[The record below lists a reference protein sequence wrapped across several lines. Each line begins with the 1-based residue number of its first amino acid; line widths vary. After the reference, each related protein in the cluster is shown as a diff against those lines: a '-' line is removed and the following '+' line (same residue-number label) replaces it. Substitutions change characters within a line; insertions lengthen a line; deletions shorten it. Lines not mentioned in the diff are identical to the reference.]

1 MWRTNLVTPW
11 NLDMTHPWPSLLP
24 SLSHQ
29 GKHVWS
35 NSRVSATR
43 LFAEF
48 TSSFK
53 LFSRNQ
59 SSIDMYSLRHSKK
72 LATLIPDRRSIISKS
87 LWTASV
93 WRRHNRRNMF
103 PQCSVALT
111 IVFFSALFLADP
123 LRKSCSLF
131 LLRSKWR
138 VRWRF
143 SIAVSSFFP
152 SPTSPIVLQRESIMY
167 LV

>member
-1 MWRTNLVTPW
+1 MVLLKGFMQRTNLVTPW
-11 NLDMTHPWPSLLP
+11 NLDPDHPWPSLLP

-53 LFSRNQ
+53 LFSWNH
-59 SSIDMYSLRHSKK
+59 SSIDMYSLRHLKK
-72 LATLIPDRRSIISKS
+72 LAESILDWQSILSKS
-87 LWTASV
+87 LQTASV
-93 WRRHNRRNMF
+93 WQRHNSRNMF
-103 PQCSVALT
+103 PWRSVALT
-111 IVFFSALFLADP
+111 SVFFSAPFLADP
-123 LRKSCSLF
+123 LGKSCSLF

-138 VRWRF
+138 VWWRF
-143 SIAVSSFFP
+143 SKDHWCQVP
-152 SPTSPIVLQRESIMY
+152 
-167 LV
+167 